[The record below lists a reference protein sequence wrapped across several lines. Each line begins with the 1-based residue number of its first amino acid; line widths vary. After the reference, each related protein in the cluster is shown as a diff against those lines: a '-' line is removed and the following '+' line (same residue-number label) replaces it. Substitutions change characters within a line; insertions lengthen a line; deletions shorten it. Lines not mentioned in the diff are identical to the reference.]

1 MGLLRRRRDGAFAQE
16 GQVEGPVHDHV
27 VSLVI
32 LVAESH
38 GYACQVLDRNG
49 LRLNRDGEEFEL
61 GLTNLRQRLAGERP
75 DDWPAV
81 VADFVGAVIVGFE
94 NRLET
99 DDFTL
104 IRPLV
109 RTRFYGSDPQIR
121 EQFCTI
127 EPAPGIVEVVVID
140 RPTSVMLAPAADVA
154 AWGVPESELFR
165 MGRANVRADEP
176 LDREEHDVGG
186 VRVCVLSG
194 ESFYATTHLHWL
206 GDYLVLGPFGA
217 FVALP
222 NRHVMLAHAVWD
234 GSAVHAPGTLRSL
247 AQRFHAEGPGSISA
261 DVYWWRAGRLSLV
274 RTELDAG
281 GRPHVHPSGDL
292 TAMLEQ
298 LSRSFP
304 QS

>member
-1 MGLLRRRRDGAFAQE
+1 MGFLRRRRDGAFAQHGRWE
-16 GQVEGPVHDHV
+16 RPVHDQV

-38 GYACQVLDRNG
+38 GFACRVLDDNG
-49 LRLNRDGEEFEL
+49 LRLSRGDEEFEL

-99 DDFTL
+99 DDFQL

-109 RTRFYGSDPQIR
+109 RTRFYGADPQIR
-121 EQFCTI
+121 DQFCTI
-127 EPAPGIVEVVVID
+127 EPAPGLVEVVVID

-154 AWGVPESELFR
+154 AWRVPQQELFR
-165 MGRANVRADEP
+165 LGRGNVRADPP
-176 LDREEHDVGG
+176 LDREEHDVDG

-217 FVALP
+217 FLALP

-234 GSAVHAPGTLRSL
+234 GSAIQALGTLRRL
-247 AQRFHAEGPGSISA
+247 AERFHTEGPGSITA

-274 RTELDAG
+274 QTVIGADGRARIQPSAELG
-281 GRPHVHPSGDL
+281 
-292 TAMLEQ
+292 TMLDQ
-298 LSRSFP
+298 LARSFP
-304 QS
+304 HG

>member
-1 MGLLRRRRDGAFAQE
+1 MGFLRRRRDGAFAQE
-16 GQVEGPVHDHV
+16 GRPEQPAHDQV
-27 VSLVI
+27 VSLVV

-38 GYACQVLDRNG
+38 GYHCLILDVNG
-49 LRLNRDGEEFEL
+49 LRLTRGEEEFEL

-81 VADFVGAVIVGFE
+81 VADFVSAVIVGFE

-99 DDFTL
+99 DDFQL
-104 IRPLV
+104 IRTLV
-109 RTRFYGSDPQIR
+109 RTRFYGADPQIR
-121 EQFCTI
+121 DEFCTI
-127 EPAPGIVEVVVID
+127 EPATGLVEVVVID

-154 AWGVPESELFR
+154 AWRVPKPELFR
-165 MGRANVRADEP
+165 LGRGNVRADPP
-176 LDREEHDVGG
+176 LDREEHEVDG
-186 VRVCVLSG
+186 VRICILSG

-234 GSAVHAPGTLRSL
+234 GSAVQALETLRRL
-247 AQRFHAEGPGSISA
+247 AERFHTEGPGSITA
-261 DVYWWRAGRLSLV
+261 DVYWWQGGRLSLV
-274 RTELDAG
+274 RTEVAAD
-281 GRPHVHPSGDL
+281 GRPRIRPSAEL
-292 TAMLEQ
+292 RTMLEQ
-298 LSRSFP
+298 LVRSFP